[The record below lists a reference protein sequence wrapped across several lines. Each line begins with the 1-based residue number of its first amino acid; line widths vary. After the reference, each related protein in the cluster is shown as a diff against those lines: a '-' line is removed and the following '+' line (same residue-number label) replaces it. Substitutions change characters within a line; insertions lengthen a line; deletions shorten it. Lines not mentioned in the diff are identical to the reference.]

1 MFVEVKHPSSSSCW
15 SHCQRSV
22 LGIRPFDTC
31 DTCDTCRL
39 VRSAVRSPRL
49 VGLCMVLS
57 CQAGEDYQVRNVAQR
72 NVWGQSPAELAS
84 SAPEW
89 LQRHLRPYCNLSFLS
104 MSIKL
109 QLVVPYCAKI
119 LKSSQSLS
127 MRNMSGSKR
136 GRNWST
142 SKSARIN
149 LWLKGSVGANDA
161 ARRLDPKN
169 FEVWSDICIIPGQV
183 RCRGACNLLWFA
195 LG

>member
-1 MFVEVKHPSSSSCW
+1 
-15 SHCQRSV
+15 
-22 LGIRPFDTC
+22 
-31 DTCDTCRL
+31 
-39 VRSAVRSPRL
+39 
-49 VGLCMVLS
+49 MVLS

-136 GRNWST
+136 GRN
-142 SKSARIN
+142 
-149 LWLKGSVGANDA
+149 
-161 ARRLDPKN
+161 
-169 FEVWSDICIIPGQV
+169 
-183 RCRGACNLLWFA
+183 
-195 LG
+195 

>member
-1 MFVEVKHPSSSSCW
+1 MKHPSSSSCW

-22 LGIRPFDTC
+22 LGIRPFNTC

-72 NVWGQSPAELAS
+72 NVWGQSLAELAS

-119 LKSSQSLS
+119 LKSSSLCPCETCQGA
-127 MRNMSGSKR
+127 REAGTEALR
-136 GRNWST
+136 RVQEST
-142 SKSARIN
+142 F
-149 LWLKGSVGANDA
+149 G
-161 ARRLDPKN
+161 
-169 FEVWSDICIIPGQV
+169 
-183 RCRGACNLLWFA
+183 
-195 LG
+195 